1 MKYRFVCRHSP
12 AYPVTMLC
20 RVMQVS
26 RSAYYAWLKR
36 PAKLITAKELH
47 LYRCA
52 KALFTASRNSLG
64 SRELSKNL
72 RKEGFIIG
80 RYRTQTLIYHPDK
93 VEHWTKEKMLQ
104 AKKKL
109 LFRLRLKKRKD
120 AGKKIK
126 FKHISLDV
134 SDIIPK
140 DHLKQ
145 KKYKQ
150 LRAIS
155 RVSLL
160 LIKKRNIS

>member
-1 MKYRFVCRHSP
+1 MYEV
-12 AYPVTMLC
+12 
-20 RVMQVS
+20 
-26 RSAYYAWLKR
+26 W
-36 PAKLITAKELH
+36 
-47 LYRCA
+47 
-52 KALFTASRNSLG
+52 
-64 SRELSKNL
+64 
-72 RKEGFIIG
+72 RK
-80 RYRTQTLIYHPDK
+80 
-93 VEHWTKEKMLQ
+93 KMLQ

-126 FKHISLDV
+126 FKHRNLDV

-140 DHLKQ
+140 DHLKH